1 MKPALFCGE
10 SPVRLLVICLYR
22 CRELDSVAAE
32 LGRMS
37 AGSNGRTQVPSA
49 AHMRLQFDDMLEQ
62 QGAAEALEL
71 ERRQHNH
78 TTSLLHEEHKKLQ
91 AANAEVPIA
100 KF

>member
-1 MKPALFCGE
+1 MLF
-10 SPVRLLVICLYR
+10 VICLCC
-22 CRELDSVAAE
+22 CRELESVAAE

-49 AHMRLQFDDMLEQ
+49 AHMRLQFDDMLAQ
-62 QGAAEALEL
+62 QGAAEALEV
-71 ERRQHNH
+71 ERRKHKH
-78 TTSLLHEEHKKLQ
+78 TTSLLHEEHKTLQ

>member
-1 MKPALFCGE
+1 MM
-10 SPVRLLVICLYR
+10 LLVNCLCC
-22 CRELDSVAAE
+22 CRELETVASE
-32 LGRMS
+32 LERMS

-49 AHMRLQFDDMLEQ
+49 AHMRLQFGDMLEQ

-71 ERRQHNH
+71 ERRNHNH
-78 TTSLLHEEHKKLQ
+78 TTSLLQEEHKKLQ

>member
-1 MKPALFCGE
+1 M
-10 SPVRLLVICLYR
+10 LLVICLYC
-22 CRELDSVAAE
+22 CRELESVAAE

-49 AHMRLQFDDMLEQ
+49 AHMRLQFDNMLEQ

-71 ERRQHNH
+71 EWWQHNH
-78 TTSLLHEEHKKLQ
+78 TKSLLHEEHKKLQ

>member
-1 MKPALFCGE
+1 MA
-10 SPVRLLVICLYR
+10 S
-22 CRELDSVAAE
+22 ELE
-32 LGRMS
+32 RMS

-49 AHMRLQFDDMLEQ
+49 AHMKLQFGDMLEQ

-71 ERRQHNH
+71 ERRSHNY
-78 TTSLLHEEHKKLQ
+78 TKSLLQEEHKKLQ